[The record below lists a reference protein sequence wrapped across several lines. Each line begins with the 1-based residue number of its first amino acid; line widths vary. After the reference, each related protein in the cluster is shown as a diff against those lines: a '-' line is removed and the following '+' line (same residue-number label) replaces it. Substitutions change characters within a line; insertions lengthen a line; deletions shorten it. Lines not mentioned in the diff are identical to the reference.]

1 MKQNADRFA
10 DFGHVLEG
18 YQVFQEKVHPYLIPG
33 GVVYAQNL
41 IHQLRLAVERRTT
54 LIDVDRLKGFFRLE
68 S

>member
-1 MKQNADRFA
+1 M
-10 DFGHVLEG
+10 
-18 YQVFQEKVHPYLIPG
+18 HPYLIPG

-41 IHQLRLAVERRTT
+41 IHQLRLAVERQTT